1 MTIASGSRHSL
12 AFVAEVTYGTT
23 PSTPTWTDVRHTACT
38 LGLTK
43 ETVES
48 EEIRADRQIL
58 TVRHGNR
65 AAGGDI
71 EGELSY
77 GSYDY
82 LFEAC
87 LCGTWSTDVL
97 KAGTTRR
104 SFTFERRFQDVTQ
117 YFRTLGGEVNS
128 VSLSC
133 APNAMIGV
141 SFGIIGQDVT
151 LTQTA
156 VASSTYS
163 AATTTSQFDSFSA
176 TLSEGGSTIA
186 LVTSLEVMLEN
197 GIEPQYVIGDD
208 ETVRPSIGRSRVSGS
223 LTAYFENETL
233 FNKFLNETV
242 SSLTLL
248 LTDTAGNTLQIEVPE
263 LKYTS
268 GSPDVSGE
276 GSVTVSMDYVGTYD
290 ASAASNIVITRNP
303 I

>member
-1 MTIASGSRHSL
+1 MAIASGSRHSL

-23 PSTPTWTDVRHTACT
+23 PATPTWTDVRHTACT

-48 EEIRADRQIL
+48 EEIRSDRQIL

-71 EGELSY
+71 EAELSY
-77 GSYDY
+77 GTFDT
-82 LFEAC
+82 LLEAG
-87 LCGTWSTDVL
+87 LCGTWNTDVL

-104 SFTFERRFQDVTQ
+104 SFTFERKFNDITQ
-117 YFRTLGGEVNS
+117 YLRVLGGEVNTINI
-128 VSLSC
+128 SC
-133 APNAMIGV
+133 APNAMIGLA
-141 SFGIIGQDVT
+141 FGIIGQDVT

-156 VASSTYS
+156 VASSSYS

-176 TLSEGGSTIA
+176 VLEEGGSSIA
-186 LVTSLEVMLEN
+186 LVTSLDLTLEN

-233 FNKFLNETV
+233 FNKFLNETE
-242 SSLTLL
+242 SSLSLL
-248 LTDTAGNTLQIEVPE
+248 LTDTAGNTLQFACGT
-263 LKYTS
+263 LKYTT
-268 GSPDVSGE
+268 GTPDVSGE
-276 GSVTVSMDYVGTYD
+276 GSVTVSMDFMATYD
-290 ASAASNIVITRNP
+290 SSDASNIVITRNP